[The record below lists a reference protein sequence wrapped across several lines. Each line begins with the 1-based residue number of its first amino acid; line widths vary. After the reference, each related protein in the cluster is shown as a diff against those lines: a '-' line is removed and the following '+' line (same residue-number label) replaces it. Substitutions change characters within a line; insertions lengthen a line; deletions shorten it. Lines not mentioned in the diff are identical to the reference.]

1 MFALMKDSS
10 LTDLTCLEEM
20 FAKLLEANAF
30 SDDVINNLWATY
42 TTFGSSKFKDL
53 NAQTP

>member
-1 MFALMKDSS
+1 MKDSS